1 MLKMGIPAVIFD
13 MDGTLAD
20 VSGIRHFLR
29 GIKKTGKPDK
39 NFDRFH
45 EEGVNVPPHQWVVDA
60 LKTYKDNGFQIII
73 VTARMYKWRH
83 QTAWF
88 LGLNDI
94 PSDALFMR
102 TNGDQRAD
110 VIIKREIYNRI
121 VELGYD
127 VYRAFDDN
135 PNIIA
140 LWDEL
145 GIPCTIVEGWED

>member
-1 MLKMGIPAVIFD
+1 
-13 MDGTLAD
+13 
-20 VSGIRHFLR
+20 VSSIRHYLR

-45 EEGVNVPPHQWVVDA
+45 EEGVNVPPNEWVA
-60 LKTYKDNGFQIII
+60 EQARFYKRHGFAIII

-83 QTAWF
+83 HTAWF
-88 LGLNDI
+88 LALNDI

-102 TNGDQRAD
+102 TNNDQRAD

-121 VELGYD
+121 VDLGYD

-135 PNIIA
+135 PNVIA
-140 LWDEL
+140 LWDEI
-145 GIPCTIVEGWED
+145 GIPVTLVPGWED